1 MRAVIKHGE
10 TLATIGLSAFAL
22 TYCAIPPQQDAVSAI
37 APLSSL
43 SLPPAVAE
51 PQAESQTVESADIF
65 EGGIESVAARA
76 IGHAEGNLNADGSR
90 TSNYAGHTD
99 PGNNKQNVGMFSW
112 QVGGCKTPEECDQLG
127 LKRLLYFKE
136 QLSTMPGGAAVLAND
151 EALLSYLDLSI
162 QAPLAAADF
171 PKLFEQHGD
180 ILTARY
186 ESFRD
191 PATGQLD
198 TTLSG
203 KGIATLED
211 DQRRRMD
218 AIARVLGL
226 DSD

>member
-1 MRAVIKHGE
+1 MHKRQAV
-10 TLATIGLSAFAL
+10 TILKLGLSAFAI
-22 TYCAIPPQQDAVSAI
+22 TYCAIPPEQEAVSAI
-37 APLSSL
+37 APVSSL

-76 IGHAEGNLNADGSR
+76 IGHAEGNLTANGTR

-99 PGNNKQNVGMFSW
+99 PGNKRQNLGMFSW
-112 QVGGCKTPEECDQLG
+112 QVGGCKTPEDCDQLG
-127 LKRLLYFKE
+127 LKRLLYFE
-136 QLSTMPGGAAVLAND
+136 AQLSTIPGGTAVLAND

-171 PKLFEQHGD
+171 PKLYEQHGD

-198 TTLSG
+198 TTLNG

-226 DSD
+226 QGD

>member
-1 MRAVIKHGE
+1 MYRMHKRQAV
-10 TLATIGLSAFAL
+10 TILKLGLSAFAL
-22 TYCAIPPQQDAVSAI
+22 TYCSIPPQQDAVSAI
-37 APLSSL
+37 APMSSL

-51 PQAESQTVESADIF
+51 PQAESQTVEVDIF
-65 EGGIESVAARA
+65 AGGIESVAARA
-76 IGHAEGNLNADGSR
+76 IGHAEGNLNANGTL

-99 PGNNKQNVGMFSW
+99 PGNNERNVGMFSW